1 MWLEE
6 SGASMHTSGQL
17 KVPPERLSE
26 DNPDHSSLLFIFGN
40 MFVNQ
45 EGRLFT
51 FEKYTA

>member
-26 DNPDHSSLLFIFGN
+26 DNPDHSSFAVHFW
-40 MFVNQ
+40 
-45 EGRLFT
+45 
-51 FEKYTA
+51 KYVRESRRTAFYV